1 MTELVTLQQ
10 YKAYRNISGNTD
22 DGKLN
27 MIIPSTSALVRT
39 YCGRSFT
46 GYYATNLTEYHTL
59 KWDQSVVFL
68 REFPIVQVVSVEELE
83 EGSQTV
89 YSALTASEYIVDTN
103 MDAIYR
109 IEDGKAKYF
118 PTGINA
124 VKVVY
129 KAGYADVP
137 PDLQLA
143 VCDLITYYI
152 KEQYLP
158 EKNHASFTI
167 RHNND
172 KPDFPDHIKRVL
184 DFYRDM

>member
-10 YKAYRNISGNTD
+10 YKAYRNITGSTD

-27 MIIPSTSALVRT
+27 MVIPSVSKLVRT
-39 YCGRSFT
+39 YCGRDFT
-46 GYYATNLTEYHTL
+46 SYYATNLTEYHTL
-59 KWDQSVVFL
+59 KWDVSAIFL
-68 REFPIVQVVSVEELE
+68 RELPIVQVVSVEELT
-83 EGSQTV
+83 EGSQTA
-89 YSALTASEYIVDTN
+89 YTILTASQYIVDTN
-103 MDAIYR
+103 MDAVYR
-109 IEDGKAKYF
+109 IEDGRPYCF
-118 PTGINA
+118 PVGINA

-129 KAGYADVP
+129 KAGYSTVP
-137 PDLQLA
+137 ADLQLA

-167 RHNND
+167 RYNND

-184 DFYRDM
+184 DFYRDT